1 MNKNKKSIFNNFL
14 DKFKRNKKE
23 SDPKV
28 NNNKKEE
35 NSFPITDEEK
45 RKLIWKFDGFVR
57 DNYPNLP
64 LDEFKI
70 EYCDVD
76 RIKKGLKD
84 KSLCANDL
92 NPVVNKMI
100 KHLNQ
105 TFNYAFVD
113 VNKVEIG
120 ELNTAGFVDSFKH
133 KIVVNYHELMNSDN
147 ILAILAHEVSHCY
160 QYYESLKYIGSTEEI
175 EKFTD
180 FLTIY
185 LGFGK
190 LTLAGKEYCII
201 GGGVE
206 HRGVLGYLDKYSL
219 MFAITTSNGRKEI
232 KKILNDDKMKL
243 SIIKKR
249 SDQLVNIFSS
259 YKENISSVSMRFNYF
274 SNITEADSKLI
285 SELMYKNSQID
296 INYFMSIVQD
306 IENFSEIEE
315 FEKKEKLLNKKLKE
329 LYDIYILINEIYDK
343 YK

>member
-1 MNKNKKSIFNNFL
+1 MNKNKEKSIFNNFL
-14 DKFKRNKKE
+14 NKFKTKKE
-23 SDPKV
+23 SDQKL
-28 NNNKKEE
+28 NNFKKEE
-35 NSFPITDEEK
+35 NRIPITDEEK
-45 RKLIWKFDGFVR
+45 RKLIWKFDSFVR
-57 DNYPNLP
+57 DSYPNLP

-105 TFNYAFVD
+105 TFNYAFVE
-113 VNKVEIG
+113 VNKVEIE
-120 ELNTAGFVDSFKH
+120 ELNTAGFVDSFRH
-133 KIVVNYHELMNSDN
+133 KIVVNYHLLMNSDN
-147 ILAILAHEVSHCY
+147 ILAILAHEVSHCF
-160 QYYESLKYIGSTEEI
+160 QYYESSKYIGTTEEI

-201 GGGVE
+201 GGDVE
-206 HRGVLGYLDKYSL
+206 HRGILGYLDKYSL
-219 MFAITTSNGRKEI
+219 MFAITTANGRKEI
-232 KKILNDDKMKL
+232 KKILNEDKMKL

-249 SDQLVNIFSS
+249 IDQLINIFSS
-259 YKENISSVSMRFNYF
+259 YKENISSVIMRFNYF

-285 SELMYKNSQID
+285 SKLMYDNSQID
-296 INYFMSIVQD
+296 INYYLSIVQD
-306 IENFSEIEE
+306 IESLTEIEDL
-315 FEKKEKLLNKKLKE
+315 EKIEKLLNKKLKE